1 MVHPAYNVSWLT
13 PDQVAAARDG
23 LIGLKPPFN
32 ELFGTSAWVVE
43 GTETLVGQ

>member
-23 LIGLKPPFN
+23 LIGLKPLFN